1 MSERTNTAKWVE
13 SRQRWQINV
22 QRDGERKTFTS
33 TKRGRTGQREAN
45 AKADAWVASE
55 GVSSSTKVSD
65 LYVKFLE
72 MKKET
77 TSATNYCPMEG
88 RWRLW
93 IEPVIGQKRINKLTS
108 GDMQDAIDH
117 ALSKGRSKKFLQN
130 MRTDMSAFLKWCRR
144 HRYCTL
150 NCEDIEVPKAAR
162 SGERHILQPRDIVI
176 LFNTDTTLYRGT
188 RTEEEYINAYRLAV
202 LTGMRP
208 GELVGLRW
216 EDLQGNQ
223 INLKRS
229 VNIYGETTNGKN
241 ENAQRPVYLSDLA
254 RQVLDDQ
261 QQLTGPAGSVF
272 CIKNQQTLYKHWQ
285 RFCQSNGIQPCSLYE
300 LRHTFV
306 SMADSLPEGQLRKI
320 VGHSQSMDTY
330 GIYAHTIDG
339 EGEEISS
346 NLDAIFEQVLRIKK

>member
-1 MSERTNTAKWVE
+1 M
-13 SRQRWQINV
+13 
-22 QRDGERKTFTS
+22 QRDRERKTFTS

-93 IEPVIGQKRINKLTS
+93 IEPVIGKKRINKLTS
-108 GDMQDAIDH
+108 GDMQGAIDH

-144 HRYCTL
+144 HRYRTL

-162 SGERHILQPRDIVI
+162 SGERHILQPRD
-176 LFNTDTTLYRGT
+176 
-188 RTEEEYINAYRLAV
+188 
-202 LTGMRP
+202 
-208 GELVGLRW
+208 
-216 EDLQGNQ
+216 
-223 INLKRS
+223 
-229 VNIYGETTNGKN
+229 
-241 ENAQRPVYLSDLA
+241 
-254 RQVLDDQ
+254 DDQ
-261 QQLTGPAGSVF
+261 RQITEPTGSVF

-285 RFCQSNGIQPCSLYE
+285 RFCQSNSIQPCSLYE

-306 SMADSLPEGQLRKI
+306 SMADSLSDIARVWILTEFIRTQ
-320 VGHSQSMDTY
+320 
-330 GIYAHTIDG
+330 
-339 EGEEISS
+339 
-346 NLDAIFEQVLRIKK
+346 